1 MDQEILKKIQD
12 AAFQIYEERAM
23 ELLKRDCEY
32 QRLSVQEQECEQK
45 YQQIQEI
52 LPKEDVETLTKM
64 LSFRDREAI
73 LLNFWTFIVGM
84 EVGASFADLLN
95 EIRDKDKIMGA
106 ADAAPVWV
114 EGNHG

>member
-12 AAFQIYEERAM
+12 AAFQVYEERAM
-23 ELLKRDCEY
+23 ELLKQDYEY
-32 QRLSVQEQECEQK
+32 QQLSKQEQECEQR

-52 LPKEDVETLTKM
+52 LPKEDVETLTEM
-64 LSFRDREAI
+64 SCFRDREAI

-95 EIRDKDKIMGA
+95 EIRDKDKMNGSC
-106 ADAAPVWV
+106 
-114 EGNHG
+114 